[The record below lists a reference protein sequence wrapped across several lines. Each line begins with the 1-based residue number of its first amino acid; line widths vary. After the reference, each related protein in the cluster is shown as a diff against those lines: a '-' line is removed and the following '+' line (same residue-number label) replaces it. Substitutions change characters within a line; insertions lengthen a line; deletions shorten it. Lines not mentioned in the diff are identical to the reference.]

1 MTALLLANLCAT
13 LFMTGVA
20 WFVQVVH
27 YPLFDLV
34 GRDAFRAYHER
45 HSALTTRVVLVPMT
59 VELLTSAA
67 LVIER
72 PQGVGPAAVW
82 AGLALAAATW
92 ASTALVQVPQ
102 HRELDHR
109 RVRGLV
115 ALNWPRT
122 AAWTAHAVVVAGM
135 ALAAG

>member
-1 MTALLLANLCAT
+1 MNALLLANLCAT
-13 LFMTGVA
+13 LFMTGLA

-27 YPLFDLV
+27 YPLFGLV
-34 GRDAFRAYHER
+34 GRERFRAYHDR
-45 HSALTTRVVLVPMT
+45 HSTLTTRVVLAPMT

-67 LVIER
+67 LVLQR
-72 PQGVGPAAVW
+72 PPGIGPIAAW

-102 HRELDHR
+102 HRELDHT
-109 RVRGLV
+109 RVRRLV

>member
-1 MTALLLANLCAT
+1 VTALLLANLCAT

-34 GRDAFRAYHER
+34 GREAFGTYHER
-45 HSALTTRVVLVPMT
+45 HSTLTTRVVLVPMT

-67 LVIER
+67 LLIER
-72 PQGVGPAAVW
+72 PQGVGPSAVW
-82 AGLALAAATW
+82 TGLALAAATW

-102 HRELDHR
+102 HRELDHT
-109 RVRGLV
+109 RVRRLV
-115 ALNWPRT
+115 AQNWPRT
-122 AAWTAHAVVVAGM
+122 AAWTAHAVVVGAM